1 MCQGGKKNGQS
12 ELGSDGYI
20 RADFM
25 GWSSRKWEKSN
36 GWLFLVLLKSTVLS
50 PTTKKLGIASSSL
63 CWGIPTF
70 RPREKF
76 G

>member
-36 GWLFLVLLKSTVLS
+36 GWPFLVLLKREQVHS
-50 PTTKKLGIASSSL
+50 PFSHHKKIRNRILFSLLGHPNI
-63 CWGIPTF
+63 
-70 RPREKF
+70 
-76 G
+76 